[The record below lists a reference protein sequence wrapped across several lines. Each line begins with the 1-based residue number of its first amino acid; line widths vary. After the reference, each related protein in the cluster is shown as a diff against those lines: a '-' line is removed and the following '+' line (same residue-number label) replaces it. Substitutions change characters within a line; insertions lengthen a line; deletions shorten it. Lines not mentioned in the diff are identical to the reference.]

1 MENLSRFWAS
11 IALKPV
17 TSELILHL
25 SDPAPLIS
33 GSLPFDRENPNIFCK
48 WLIRL
53 FYENLRSS
61 ICGLTFLIF

>member
-53 FYENLRSS
+53 FYENLVVNQ
-61 ICGLTFLIF
+61 LTTSL